1 MVFNYFDKNKYVF
14 SVWNNKIG
22 PVSMI
27 LLIYIHDFGDT
38 YIPNNKEARIYIKDL
53 MIKGPNR
60 SKIIKNST
68 LLYITH

>member
-1 MVFNYFDKNKYVF
+1 
-14 SVWNNKIG
+14 
-22 PVSMI
+22 MI

-38 YIPNNKEARIYIKDL
+38 YIPNNKEARIYIKGL

-60 SKIIKNST
+60 SKIIKSST